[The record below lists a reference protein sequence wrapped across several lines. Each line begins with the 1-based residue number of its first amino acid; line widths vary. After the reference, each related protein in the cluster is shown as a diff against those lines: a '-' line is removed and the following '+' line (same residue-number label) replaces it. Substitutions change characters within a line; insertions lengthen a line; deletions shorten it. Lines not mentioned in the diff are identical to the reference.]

1 MEYNQPSEIVKDLS
15 FGIDAREKIM
25 HGVDKLT
32 SAVKSTLGASGKC
45 VIYEDALGKPVI
57 TKDGVTVAES
67 VVLYDPVENIGATL
81 IKEAA
86 RNTVKEAG
94 DGTTTATVL
103 AHSLLHLANNKKYAQ
118 TVRPIKEGILS
129 GMNKVIGYLDKNAV
143 EVKNDMLESV
153 AEISCNNDKALGKV
167 ISQAYSKVGKDGV
180 VLMEES
186 ETHDTYVKFVE
197 GTRIDCGL
205 KSPHFITDKDKG
217 KAELDNPYVLIVSS
231 PIPNIRKIQS
241 VLEFVI
247 KQKRSLLIVA
257 GVEQQ
262 PLAALLANKVKGNI
276 KVNVVDLPGFG
287 PTKQD
292 TIEDLAI
299 LTGAKVINEELGDDL
314 DLIEPSVLGEA
325 IKTITDDNHTV
336 LQTPDLVHVS
346 FVDRVKEIKEKVK
359 KEKNPFFKK
368 KLQERL
374 AMLNG
379 KVAMIKVGAGSKIE
393 MKEKKDRVEDA
404 LHATRA
410 ALDEGIV
417 PGGGIALMTCF
428 NDNVVDEAFENND
441 QIEGYRV
448 VMEAIREPF
457 AKIMNNAGLDEAAI
471 WRQIHEFDGM
481 SDERTVKFTT
491 GFDARTET
499 VVDMMKSGIIDPVK
513 VTRVALEKAVSV
525 AGTILTTECIIINE
539 HKDEDEATQQMV
551 GGFGMM

>member
-1 MEYNQPSEIVKDLS
+1 MEYNNPSEIVKDLS
-15 FGIDAREKIM
+15 FGKDARNKIM
-25 HGVDKLT
+25 HGVDKLA

-45 VIYEDALGKPVI
+45 VIYEDAMGRPVI

-67 VVLYDPVENIGATL
+67 VVLIDPVENIGATL

-86 RNTVKEAG
+86 KNTVKEAG

-103 AHSLLHLANNKKYAQ
+103 AHSLLHLDNDNKDDNNIRDIKNGIQSGLDKVQKYLNKKAIEI
-118 TVRPIKEGILS
+118 TG
-129 GMNKVIGYLDKNAV
+129 N
-143 EVKNDMLESV
+143 MLESV

-205 KSPHFITDKDKG
+205 KSPHFMTDKDKG
-217 KAELDNPYVLIVSS
+217 KAVLENPYVLIVSS

-247 KQKRSLLIVA
+247 KSKRSLLIVA

-262 PLAALLANKVKGNI
+262 PMAALLANKVKGNI

-314 DLIEPSVLGEA
+314 DLIQPDVLGEA
-325 IKTITDDNHTV
+325 VQAVTDDKHTV
-336 LQTPDLVHVS
+336 LQTIDQGVALNERIEVVEN
-346 FVDRVKEIKEKVK
+346 KIKE
-359 KEKNPFFKK
+359 EKNPFFKK
-368 KLQERL
+368 KLRERL

-379 KVAMIKVGAGSKIE
+379 QVAMIKVGADSKVE

-404 LHATRA
+404 IYATKA
-410 ALDEGIV
+410 ALQEGIV
-417 PGGGIALMTCF
+417 PGGGVALL
-428 NDNVVDEAFENND
+428 NASQKIKPNGLGEE
-441 QIEGYRV
+441 ILL
-448 VMEAIREPF
+448 EAIKAPY
-457 AKIMNNAGLDEAAI
+457 KTILDNANLPYIEYPTA
-471 WRQIHEFDGM
+471 GM
-481 SDERTVKFTT
+481 GID
-491 GFDARTET
+491 
-499 VVDMMKSGIIDPVK
+499 VVNEKAVLMINKGIIDPVL
-513 VTRVALEKAVSV
+513 VTKTALKNAVSV
-525 AGTILTTECIIINE
+525 VNTIFSADCVINNIRINE
-539 HKDEDEATQQMV
+539 SN
-551 GGFGMM
+551 